1 MHRKLGGST
10 HIFYIIFLFF
20 GGPEWDGHSFAYVAR
35 FKFLR
40 DVWITTQRAAVTTYF
55 LSGKIKHKT
64 DLAEARMRSSRVV
77 RARGYKE
84 MSSTFADQ

>member
-1 MHRKLGGST
+1 MHLELGGIYSY
-10 HIFYIIFLFF
+10 FYFF
-20 GGPEWDGHSFAYVAR
+20 YVLAGLECVGRSFVYVVH

-77 RARGYKE
+77 RAGGYQE